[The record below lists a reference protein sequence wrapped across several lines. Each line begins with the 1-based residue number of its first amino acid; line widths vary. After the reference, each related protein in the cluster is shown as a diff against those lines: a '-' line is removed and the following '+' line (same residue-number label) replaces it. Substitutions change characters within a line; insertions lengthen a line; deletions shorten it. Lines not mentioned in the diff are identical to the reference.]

1 MTGRKR
7 KNWVKYVG
15 GLILVVVLVGG
26 GFLVWK
32 NLGAKDEPQESKGA
46 EQLVG
51 TRLEDEKKD
60 EPEKKEE
67 TKTEE
72 SKVDTGK
79 EEIKQFDG
87 GDPNISEKLTGVI
100 TYAGVSDGNL
110 MVRVNIDQYL
120 TEGTCKLELVRGE
133 SVVYDETVG
142 VIDSAATAT
151 CKGFNVATTG
161 LGSGKLN
168 IRIVVTAG
176 EKTGT
181 IEGEVSL

>member
-7 KNWVKYVG
+7 KNWAKYAGV
-15 GLILVVVLVGG
+15 LILIAVMAGG

-32 NLGAKDEPQESKGA
+32 SFETREPEAGDEPVVTEPA
-46 EQLVG
+46 EVK
-51 TRLEDEKKD
+51 EDEKK
-60 EPEKKEE
+60 EE
-67 TKTEE
+67 VEDGVKSEE
-72 SKVDTGK
+72 SQVDTGK

-87 GDPNISEKLTGVI
+87 NDPNTGEKLTGVI
-100 TYAGVSDGNL
+100 TYAGVNDGNL

-120 TEGTCKLELVRGE
+120 TEGICKLELVRGE